1 MAFRQFQLA
10 DIGQV
15 TIYKRRGSRQIRL
28 TVDHSGKIKISQP
41 TWVPYAAG
49 VQFAESKRVWLTA
62 QLQANVA
69 AVLIDGQNI
78 GKQHRLSLVGDPS
91 VVTPRSRLSRDG
103 TITVRHAVT
112 ASAAE
117 DKVQAVARA
126 AAIRAL
132 RSEAEAVLPP
142 RLRQLAEQ
150 HNLPF
155 RSVGIRQLKGRWGS
169 CDQSANITLNL
180 FLMQLPWEL
189 IDYVLLHEL
198 THTKLMRHG
207 APFWQQMAQY
217 DPATPIHRRQ
227 LRAYQ
232 PIIF

>member
-1 MAFRQFQLA
+1 VAFKQFNLA

-15 TIYKRRGSRQIRL
+15 TIYKRRGARQIRL
-28 TVDHSGKIKISQP
+28 TVDHGGQIKISQP

-49 VQFAESKRVWLTA
+49 VRFAESKRAWLTA
-62 QLQANVA
+62 QLQASTPT
-69 AVLIDGQNI
+69 VLTDGQMV
-78 GKQHRLSLVGDPS
+78 GKQHRLRFVADPT
-91 VVTPRSRLSRDG
+91 VTAARSRLTPDG
-103 TITVRHAVT
+103 TITVRHAATVPVT
-112 ASAAE
+112 
-117 DKVQAVARA
+117 DDRVQAVART

-132 RSEAEAVLPP
+132 RSEAEELLPP
-142 RLRQLAEQ
+142 RLRQLAER
-150 HNLPF
+150 HSLPF
-155 RSVGIRQLKGRWGS
+155 RSVSVRQLKGRWGS

-207 APFWQQMAQY
+207 APFWQQMAAY
-217 DPATPIHRRQ
+217 DPATPMHRRQ
-227 LRAYQ
+227 LRAYR